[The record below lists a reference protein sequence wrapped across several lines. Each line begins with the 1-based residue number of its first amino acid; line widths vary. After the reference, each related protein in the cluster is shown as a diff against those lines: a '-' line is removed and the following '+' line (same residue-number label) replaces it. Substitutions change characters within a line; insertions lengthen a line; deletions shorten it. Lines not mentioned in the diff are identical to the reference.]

1 MSHFNNQSR
10 NADKFVIRLP
20 DGMREKIAEIA
31 AGNHRSM
38 NSEIVNHLH
47 GLIDEAT
54 PIKTSSPLAQS
65 PDEIRILEAF
75 RWLSKEKQAAA
86 LLLLGGEK

>member
-1 MSHFNNQSR
+1 MSYMNNQSR
-10 NADKFVIRLP
+10 HADKFVVRLP
-20 DGMREKIAEIA
+20 DGMRDKIAAIA

-38 NSEIVNHLH
+38 NSEIVMHLER
-47 GLIDEAT
+47 LVDEAT
-54 PIKTSSPLAQS
+54 PVITSSPLAQS